1 MYRRNPTLLTK
12 LQKVLALLAE
22 LQKVFALP
30 AALRKIQA
38 MPSERGNPSQLP
50 ALFPLLAATEGPK
63 LGPKSR
69 LVILLMRRPSS
80 LFVIKL

>member
-1 MYRRNPTLLTK
+1 MYWRNLTLLTK

-38 MPSERGNPSQLP
+38 MPSERGNPSRLLALLP
-50 ALFPLLAATEGPK
+50 LPAATEGPK
-63 LGPKSR
+63 SR
-69 LVILLMRRPSS
+69 VVILLMTKMAL
-80 LFVIKL
+80 LFPYTP